1 VKKLLATVFVPL
13 LAVSLAGCAEPAS
26 KEGVGAVTGAVIGGV
41 IGHQIGGGRGKDLA
55 TVVGVVAGAAI
66 GASIGRGMDEQ
77 DRLRAARVLE
87 YNQVGQTTTWHNPDT
102 NVYYSMAPTNT
113 YQGTAG
119 QPCREYTTEIT
130 IDGRRETAR
139 GTACRNADGTWKVLN

>member
-1 VKKLLATVFVPL
+1 MTFMVPL
-13 LAVSLAGCAEPAS
+13 AAISLAGCAEPMS

-41 IGHQIGGGRGKDLA
+41 VGHQIGGGRGKDLA

-87 YNQVGQTTTWHNPDT
+87 YNQTGQTTSWHNPDT

-113 YQGTAG
+113 YQGTSG
-119 QPCREYTTEIT
+119 QPCREYTTQIT
-130 IDGRRETAR
+130 IDGRLETAK
-139 GTACRNADGTWKVLN
+139 GTACRNADGTWRTLN